1 MCLRFLNWPI
11 QRLQRGRL
19 NERCERLAV
28 HTAVEPKPLQAA
40 PSRKERTAQDLR
52 FVRSLFPAAKSAPVV
67 VAVSSQAWQA
77 GIRPGMSLAEA
88 RSMAAPVSVA
98 GRTGSVAAET
108 EFRDWLPA
116 TDREELRAVAELTRS
131 FAPII
136 GIDES
141 PVVDSLL
148 LDVTGCG
155 QLFGGESSLAEQL
168 IRRLHRENF
177 QVQAAISDSVAAAW
191 AFAHPRGHFLR
202 SEQRRQQRRGKDLA
216 DTPVFVVP
224 PGQSETWLAELPLA
238 AARLPVGDTDVL
250 FQLGILTIRQLLGLP
265 MDDLPA
271 RLSAEASQRIRQL
284 RGLDEELIT
293 AIPEANP
300 IRADWS
306 SEFAATDFNQI
317 QQILSQLTQQISEQ
331 LIRRQVG
338 AVRLDCDLVSEAGGT
353 VSMQVELV
361 KPVQEQADL
370 NDVVRLRLDQH
381 ESSGGKTSIR
391 GALSEKPVTAV
402 SVAAVTAPLPVAR
415 QRDLFSATEHIR
427 PTEELAQLMN
437 RLSNR
442 LGKDSVLTVHPA
454 ADPVPEKT
462 VRLQSI
468 MSAESGARDRQIEM
482 LVSPDEAPTSA
493 DSPQCRPVR
502 LLHEP
507 IVVTPEVRTDS
518 LTGFVYRGRRFAVQ
532 DVKGPERIQ
541 TQWWHD
547 VAVHR
552 DYYRVKTV
560 CGSRFWIYRD
570 LRTGDWLMHG
580 IFE

>member
-11 QRLQRGRL
+11 QRLQRARL
-19 NERCERLAV
+19 NERSERLAV
-28 HTAVEPKPLQAA
+28 HTVVESRPLQIA
-40 PSRKERTAQDLR
+40 PSHKERTDHDLR
-52 FVRSLFPAAKSAPVV
+52 FVRRLFPAAKSAPVV
-67 VAVSSQAWQA
+67 VAVSSQAWHA

-88 RSMAAPVSVA
+88 RSMAAPISVA
-98 GRTGSVAAET
+98 GRGGSAVPET
-108 EFRDWLPA
+108 DFREWLPTA
-116 TDREELRAVAELTRS
+116 DRDELLAVAELTRS

-141 PVVDSLL
+141 PLADSLL

-168 IRRLHRENF
+168 IRRLHSEQF
-177 QVQAAISDSVAAAW
+177 QVQAAISDSVATAW
-191 AFAHPRGHFLR
+191 AFAHPRGHFLQ
-202 SEQRRQQRRGKDLA
+202 SERRRRQRRGKDLA

-224 PGQSETWLAELPLA
+224 PGQSEPWLAELPLA
-238 AARLPVGDTDVL
+238 AARMPVGDADVL

-271 RLSAEASQRIRQL
+271 RLSAEAAQRIRQL

-331 LIRRQVG
+331 LIRRQLG
-338 AVRLDCDLVSEAGGT
+338 AVRLDCDLVPEEGDT

-381 ESSGGKTSIR
+381 ESSSGKTSIR
-391 GALSEKPVTAV
+391 GALSKKPVTAV
-402 SVAAVTAPLPVAR
+402 SVLAVTAPLPVAR
-415 QRDLFSATEHIR
+415 QKDLFSATEHVR

-468 MSAESGARDRQIEM
+468 MGAESGARDRQIEM
-482 LVSPDEAPTSA
+482 LVSPDASATSA
-493 DSPQCRPVR
+493 DSPRSRPVR
-502 LLHEP
+502 LLNEP
-507 IVVTPEVRTDS
+507 VPVTPEGQPES
-518 LTGFVYRGRRFAVQ
+518 LTGFVYRGRRFAVK
-532 DVKGPERIQ
+532 DVNGPERIQ

-552 DYYRVKTV
+552 DYYRVTTS

-580 IFE
+580 MFE